1 MRRGLNIQ
9 ANLLLLQ
16 KIKEYLTIHL
26 TLSASAIADEKF
38 YEELLNTRS
47 SLQKKLIKI
56 NHP

>member
-47 SLQKKLIKI
+47 S
-56 NHP
+56 